1 MTVAHARKD
10 PVAVGLRVA
19 AGCELFGAFGPG
31 RRGGEQPSCGLR
43 DGGGERLASSAA
55 LFLAADRPGLRVGT
69 LLSATL
75 GHLARAVRLAGRSQA
90 RRLMAELT
98 TSAVLVG
105 LLREALRARRWEA

>member
-1 MTVAHARKD
+1 MTAVQARRD
-10 PVAVGLRVA
+10 PIALGLRAA
-19 AGCELFGAFGPG
+19 AGWEFLGAFGG
-31 RRGGEQPSCGLR
+31 ERGGGGEPSCGLQ
-43 DGGGERLASSAA
+43 DGAGERLASSAA

-75 GHLARAVRLAGRSQA
+75 GHLAQAARLAGRSQA